1 MNKAYLFV
9 SLVLLTLSLLLVSCV
24 PTPEISLP
32 EENESSESASS
43 FTSEESAFASDESEI
58 EFVSEASLE
67 EKVSLP
73 FVPFD

>member
-9 SLVLLTLSLLLVSCV
+9 SLVLLSILLVSCV

-32 EENESSESASS
+32 EENESSESVSS
-43 FTSEESAFASDESEI
+43 LASEESAFASDESEI